1 MSKRLATGGVGNW
14 GSHFGGDNVS
24 GELVDGH
31 LYLASSSEMDGVV
44 LHSVSL
50 RDLLSS
56 ERTSEEKFSLAAAPT
71 TSGNVKVAT
80 EAEGAGGERA
90 SLESGGRE
98 SKEGPNAGKFDG
110 VGKRGGLEAPQ
121 QLVRGSIGALWTG

>member
-50 RDLLSS
+50 RDLLRL
-56 ERTSEEKFSLAAAPT
+56 ERTSPEKFSLVEAPM
-71 TSGNVKVAT
+71 TSGNVKAAT
-80 EAEGAGGERA
+80 EAQGAGGERA
-90 SLESGGRE
+90 SLESAGRE
-98 SKEGPNAGKFDG
+98 NKEGPNAGKFDG

-121 QLVRGSIGALWTG
+121 QLVRGSMGALWTG